1 MNCVLMVQT
10 DCCTNNCLKA
20 DEKDSSVDEYEAGS
34 SESEEEEEETD
45 KASVQTCVKFPDK
58 WRP

>member
-10 DCCTNNCLKA
+10 DCCTNNCSKA

-34 SESEEEEEETD
+34 SESEKEEEDME
-45 KASVQTCVKFPDK
+45 SVSTKT
-58 WRP
+58 RIG